1 MSGSRRL
8 WSALLAVF
16 LLFSCLSMVYGQAE
30 GSLTVLVRDPLGSPI
45 GGLEVRL
52 IRGEEVRK
60 FVTNSTGYAE
70 FRHLSPGE
78 YLLKAKLDNVTVAEK
93 LVKVPEEREV
103 SLTALLSTIRLKL
116 MNLDGEPV
124 GGLELKMESAGYK
137 VSAKSNEKGVIRL
150 ERIPY
155 SGLEGVGSYSMKI
168 EMKGI
173 LVYERSLE
181 VDEPMISENI
191 TIPLLSLRLTIVNLE
206 GEPVPRLKVKLSS
219 EGYSAEREAGNGTAL
234 FKNLPSSSLE
244 GVGAYEINVSM
255 RTAGGYMPIYSEKR
269 AFESSQSLSLIAD
282 LAKLSVKVVDKEG
295 SPVRGIRVLL
305 SNELME
311 NFTLGATD
319 KNGVA
324 VFKNV
329 PLSRGRVSAGAYSA
343 MVFRAGKLIGEERFE
358 VMKVEET
365 VKLVVERGEV
375 RLKILDHRGN
385 PLAGYQITLVDQ
397 LSGEKYNGTT
407 DERGEAVF
415 RIFYGPY
422 DLEVYKDGKL
432 IHSSQVRLGEK
443 SVELRLKEVNFPI
456 TIQVVDALGAPISSA
471 RMRLYSGGEL
481 LLDRDLNGEPITL
494 SLPQPAELRCDIY
507 SDAGQLIHRESIY
520 ASEPSSHLIE
530 LKDYVYLNGLV
541 RLEPIASGIVLT
553 MFAAS
558 LLFSAI
564 LLRRVRRK
572 G

>member
-8 WSALLAVF
+8 LPALLAAF
-16 LLFSCLSMVYGQAE
+16 LLLSCFSMAYGQAE
-30 GSLTVLVRDPLGSPI
+30 GSLTVFVQDALGSPI
-45 GGLEVRL
+45 GGLEVHL
-52 IRGEEVRK
+52 IKGEEVRK

-78 YLLKAKLDNVTVAEK
+78 YVLRAKLDNVTVAEK

-103 SLTALLSTIRLKL
+103 SLTALLATVKLKL
-116 MNLDGEPV
+116 VNLDGEPV
-124 GGLELKMESAGYK
+124 GGLELVMESASYK
-137 VSAKSNEKGVIRL
+137 VSARSNERGAIWL

-155 SGLEGVGSYSMKI
+155 SGLEGVGAYSMKV

-191 TIPLLSLRLTIVNLE
+191 TLPLLSLRLTIVNLE
-206 GEPVPRLKVKLSS
+206 GEPVPQLKVKLSS
-219 EGYSAEREAGNGTAL
+219 EGYSAESEAANGTTL

-269 AFESSQSLSLIAD
+269 ALESSQSLSLIAD
-282 LAKLSVKVVDKEG
+282 LAKLSVKVIDREG
-295 SPVRGIRVLL
+295 GPVRGVRVLL

-324 VFKNV
+324 IFENV
-329 PLSRGRVSAGAYSA
+329 PLSRGRVSVGAYSA
-343 MVFRAGKLIGEERFE
+343 MVFRAGKLIGEEKFE
-358 VMKVEET
+358 VTKVEET

-375 RLKILDHRGN
+375 KLKILDYSGN
-385 PLAGYQITLVDQ
+385 PLASYHIILVDQ
-397 LSGEKYNGTT
+397 LSGEKYNATT
-407 DERGEAVF
+407 DDGGEAVF
-415 RIFYGPY
+415 KIFYGPY

-432 IHSSQVRLGEK
+432 IHSSQVRLNER

-456 TIQVVDALGAPISSA
+456 TIQVIDSLGTPISSA
-471 RMRLYSGGEL
+471 HIKLYVGSEL
-481 LLDRDLNGEPITL
+481 LLEKDLNGEPITL

-520 ASEPSSHLIE
+520 ASEPSSHVIE

-553 MFAAS
+553 LFAAS
-558 LLFSAI
+558 LLFSVI